1 MKVIDSINRTI
12 GLFIE
17 TMRQIGAG
25 RIWLWLLGYF
35 ALSWLVLYAHYDFT
49 SMLFY
54 GVINAWTGLFGNRSA
69 TGFTHYRGHF
79 LLLPY
84 FFEWA
89 KIVLSVLFE
98 GLVLGAAAILFYE
111 RFVQVDEDDRFTFRS
126 LSRSWFFL
134 AIGFVIINGA
144 LLGFNELLSAMLR
157 PVIQYSPRRV
167 LAFNWIIV
175 PGMYAVILGMFLYV
189 LPAVAIYRENVL
201 AAIGRS
207 IRLFF
212 RNPVT
217 SVLTAAIVILP
228 PLILSNLIANPT
240 TIVDKFSPELVYWLL
255 LLGLIIDVAANFLWM
270 GMSVRFLVD
279 EEE

>member
-1 MKVIDSINRTI
+1 MRVIDSINRTI

-17 TMRQIGAG
+17 SLRQIGAG

-35 ALSWLVLYAHYDFT
+35 AVSWLVLYAHYDFA
-49 SMLFY
+49 SPLFY
-54 GVINAWTGLFGNRSA
+54 WAVSRWTELFGSRNA

-111 RFVQVDEDDRFTFRS
+111 RFVQVDEDDRFSFRS
-126 LSRSWFFL
+126 LSRSWLFL
-134 AIGFVIINGA
+134 SIGFVIINGA
-144 LLGFNELLSAMLR
+144 LLGASQLMSALLNDFIR
-157 PVIQYSPRRV
+157 YSPRRI
-167 LAFNWIIV
+167 LAFNWVLI
-175 PGMYAVILGMFLYV
+175 PAMYAVILGMLLYV
-189 LPAVAIYRENVL
+189 LPAVAVYRENVF
-201 AAIGRS
+201 AAVGRS
-207 IRLFF
+207 VRLFF
-212 RNPVT
+212 RNPIV
-217 SVLTAAIVILP
+217 SVLMAAIVVLP
-228 PLILSNLIANPT
+228 PLIVSSLISNPA
-240 TIVDKFSPELVYWLL
+240 TIVDKFSPELVFWLL
-255 LLGLIIDVAANFLWM
+255 TLALVVDVIANFLWM